1 MIIPRGNTSRIK
13 KLRVRWQLKLANRIY
28 RSPGKILLSV
38 LLLSLVAGFF
48 TFQLFK
54 DVRTDFA
61 TLLPE
66 NDRSVLHVKEATERM
81 GGVMNILVSIHS
93 PDFEANKRFAE
104 DFAKVL
110 KDYPKELVRFFDY
123 NTREAEQFFKDR
135 LFYYL
140 TVSELKELRS
150 TLQKRMQKT
159 RLDALGLDLE
169 EESDPNQGLK
179 RVLKKIFEKYK
190 GENPFGANRD
200 GYFTDKTGEN
210 LAMLIRPTGDSA
222 DLQFSRTIV
231 ERLNTDIKK
240 INPTKYHAKMEVG
253 LAGTHVALLENF
265 SSIIQD
271 TVQTAALAIFLVLGS
286 IFLYYRSM
294 RMVVMLCIGI
304 VVGILLT
311 FAVTYFK
318 IGYLNQQTAFL
329 ASIII
334 GNGIN
339 FGLILM
345 ARYLEERGKGTAFRR
360 SYNRAI
366 FYTISATAMAA
377 FATSLS
383 YSILSATTFR
393 GFSQFGFIGGM
404 GMVFCWFALNLVI
417 PCCLVLFERLKPQSV
432 HKIQKFIERDN
443 ALKLAQWI
451 SRHRLLLTRTMY
463 VLVPLS
469 VAATLLYASKD
480 RFEYNLKKLTL
491 KVSEGAGTENYY
503 MRRLDKVLGNS
514 SNASMLIAYNRTE
527 ANKTALSLEK
537 KIADAKTQGHPLYL
551 NSVQWLDKFYPQEQ
565 SEKFAVIRDLRR
577 LFKPKYLSMLSP
589 EEQKWGRVAIQ
600 ALKAEPF
607 PTRELPEMLQ
617 RIFRE
622 VDGTIGRV
630 IFVAAS
636 QHAVLSNIQDIIK
649 IGKEIEQSVTLAPT
663 EKLSQG
669 QVLFAS
675 DSMIFL
681 DVLENVATE
690 GPLITVLCFL
700 AVGALIALGFRRAKD
715 SLLVFAFLAF
725 GMLSF
730 IGTLFVYGIKLNF
743 FNFITI
749 PITIGI
755 GVDYAINVY
764 YRYKV
769 DGKRSITD
777 AVASTGSAVF
787 LCSWTTIIGYG
798 TMLWAKNQAM
808 VSFGLMAVI
817 GEISCLIFALV
828 FLPAWLGVK
837 ESERTQKLGA
847 QVIPTTPA
855 APIQKTTAPQKRTKK
870 RSVSA
875 NRASDTKGKSVSK
888 KKKTK

>member
-1 MIIPRGNTSRIK
+1 
-13 KLRVRWQLKLANRIY
+13 
-28 RSPGKILLSV
+28 
-38 LLLSLVAGFF
+38 
-48 TFQLFK
+48 
-54 DVRTDFA
+54 
-61 TLLPE
+61 
-66 NDRSVLHVKEATERM
+66 
-81 GGVMNILVSIHS
+81 
-93 PDFEANKRFAE
+93 
-104 DFAKVL
+104 
-110 KDYPKELVRFFDY
+110 
-123 NTREAEQFFKDR
+123 
-135 LFYYL
+135 
-140 TVSELKELRS
+140 
-150 TLQKRMQKT
+150 
-159 RLDALGLDLE
+159 
-169 EESDPNQGLK
+169 
-179 RVLKKIFEKYK
+179 
-190 GENPFGANRD
+190 
-200 GYFTDKTGEN
+200 
-210 LAMLIRPTGDSA
+210 
-222 DLQFSRTIV
+222 
-231 ERLNTDIKK
+231 
-240 INPTKYHAKMEVG
+240 MEVG

-345 ARYLEERGKGTAFRR
+345 ARYLEERGKGIAFRR

-383 YSILSATTFR
+383 YSILSVTTFR

-432 HKIQKFIERDN
+432 TKIQKFIERDN
-443 ALKLAQWI
+443 ALKLARWI
-451 SRHRLLLTRTMY
+451 SRHRVLLTRTMY

-469 VAATLLYASKD
+469 VVATLLYASQD
-480 RFEYNLKKLTL
+480 RFEYDLKKLTL
-491 KVSEGAGTENYY
+491 KVSEGSGTENYY

-537 KIADAKTQGHPLYL
+537 KIADAKAKGDPLYL
-551 NSVQWLDKFYPQEQ
+551 NSVQWLDKFYPQDQ

-577 LFKPKYLSMLSP
+577 LFKPKYLSMLSRD
-589 EEQKWGRVAIQ
+589 EQKWGRVAIQ
-600 ALKAEPF
+600 ALKAQPF
-607 PTRELPEMLQ
+607 QTHELPEMLK
-617 RIFRE
+617 RVFRE
-622 VDGTIGRV
+622 VDGTMGRV

-636 QHAVLSNIQDIIK
+636 QDAVLSNIQDIIK

-690 GPLITVLCFL
+690 GPLITVVCFL
-700 AVGALIALGFRRAKD
+700 AVGGLIAFGFRRVKD
-715 SLLVFAFLAF
+715 SLVVFAFLGF

-730 IGTLFVYGIKLNF
+730 IGTLLATGIKLNF

-769 DGKRSITD
+769 DGKESITA

-817 GEISCLIFALV
+817 GEISCLIFALF

-837 ESERTQKLGA
+837 ESKRAQALGV
-847 QVIPTTPA
+847 QVIPA
-855 APIQKTTAPQKRTKK
+855 AYAASVQKTTTPGKRTKK
-870 RSVSA
+870 QSVSQK
-875 NRASDTKGKSVSK
+875 RASNTKVKSVAK
-888 KKKTK
+888 KNKSQ